1 MRNLPAQST
10 STVRL
15 GTDTV
20 TDCHYRL
27 YTRLSCL
34 RRSRHIASSV
44 RRTNSRTN
52 RDVYRCLHR
61 YSSLL
66 LLVEPTI
73 QLYIKQKMQFITM
86 SMATTDGFV
95 YSADAEAD
103 ACNVAG
109 VSCNV
114 ARVSCKVGRV
124 SCNVARV
131 SCNVAR
137 VSCNIR
143 PTGNTCNITRN
154 TCNITRVRLR
164 VRVRRIHKAQQT
176 TYNTACT

>member
-20 TDCHYRL
+20 TDCRYRL

-95 YSADAEAD
+95 YSADA
-103 ACNVAG
+103 CNVAG
-109 VSCNV
+109 
-114 ARVSCKVGRV
+114 
-124 SCNVARV
+124 V

-143 PTGNTCNITRN
+143 PTGNTCNITGKTCNITEN
-154 TCNITRVRLR
+154 TCNITR